1 MSVDPDTTT
10 PGALAIPAT
19 SDLYDEHGEGLHSCD
34 TQFRQ
39 FGSIRVFHGVVT
51 TVRCYEDNA
60 LVRSVL
66 NEDDGTG
73 RVLVVDGG
81 GSMHTALLGD
91 VIAKLAISN
100 NWSGIVINGAVR
112 DVATL
117 ARLPIGIKALG
128 TNPRKSAKTGAG
140 ERDVAVQIGG
150 ATFEPGAT
158 LYSDDDGVVVLP
170 PTL

>member
-10 PGALAIPAT
+10 PDAPAVPAT
-19 SDLYDEHGEGLHSCD
+19 SDLYDEHGELLQSCD
-34 TQFRQ
+34 AQFRQ
-39 FGSIRVFHGVVT
+39 FGSVRVFHGAVT
-51 TVRCYEDNA
+51 TVRCREDNA

-66 NEDDGTG
+66 NEDGTG

-81 GSMHTALLGD
+81 GSVHTALLGD
-91 VIAKLAISN
+91 VIAKLAISH
-100 NWSGIVINGAVR
+100 NWSGVVIFGAVR
-112 DVATL
+112 DAATL
-117 ARLPIGIKALG
+117 ALLPLGIKALG

-140 ERDVAVQIGG
+140 ERDVAVQFGG

-170 PTL
+170 AAL